1 MGHVRLNRLCAAIF
15 LAALTIAACGSNSTT
30 TAPPDTEPVEA
41 ESPATTT
48 TTAAPGA
55 LALDGASLYESNCS
69 RCHRSDGSGRIGP
82 NLLGVTLTG
91 FVERVVRTGPGEM
104 PAFPELTDA
113 EVTAI
118 ASHVVDNL

>member
-1 MGHVRLNRLCAAIF
+1 MGPVRLNRLFTAIL

-41 ESPATTT
+41 ESAATT
-48 TTAAPGA
+48 TTAAPRA
-55 LALDGASLYESNCS
+55 LALDGTSLYESNCS

-82 NLLGVTLTG
+82 NLQGVTLTS

-104 PAFPELTDA
+104 PAFPDLSDD
-113 EVTAI
+113 EVSAI

>member
-1 MGHVRLNRLCAAIF
+1 MATPIVF
-15 LAALTIAACGSNSTT
+15 AALTIAACGSNSTT

-41 ESPATTT
+41 ESAATT
-48 TTAAPGA
+48 TTAAAPGA
-55 LALDGASLYESNCS
+55 LVLDGAALYESNCS

-82 NLLGVTLTG
+82 NLQGVTLTS
-91 FVERVVRTGPGEM
+91 FVERVLRTGPGEM
-104 PAFPELTDA
+104 PAFSDLSDA